1 MRSSSA
7 TRLHPRTLRRRQGLG
22 LGHRARRSGTDMRV
36 TECELFGKVARG
48 EMTAFL
54 GGAKLGDIGPADLS
68 AVGLPHRGET
78 HIPAAA

>member
-1 MRSSSA
+1 
-7 TRLHPRTLRRRQGLG
+7 
-22 LGHRARRSGTDMRV
+22 MRV